1 MHANMKNILTEL
13 AEAFD
18 AQNNLIEEM
27 KAASQAKDEQFR
39 QGLLA
44 LLSIYPSN
52 DNGTPDVVEVAAT
65 KPASE
70 PATKPAPK
78 SRRSSSDDAL
88 LDCLSTEW
96 IKAGQIRKLLLARQ
110 IKISEGTVYNRM
122 RKLAAERVEIE
133 TATSPERWRLK
144 APKTGA
150 EAANRPSVSPAKEKR
165 SKKATQ
171 PNVIQLRGAD
181 VPAAARPT
189 TSLVPT
195 AEIAPSGSQGG
206 ATLYRGDCLE
216 VMRQMPSGSVDLIF
230 TSPPYN
236 IGITHSGRRQTLKKT
251 KMWRSADFGQ
261 GYASYDDARDPA
273 EYIAWQ
279 KEILREC
286 WRLLSPKGAIFYQHK
301 PRIQNKLMTTP
312 LDYNPDLPLRQI
324 VIWNRKGGNNFNQ
337 AFFVPA
343 HEWIAVFAKPDFRL
357 AKGGW
362 NATDVWTINPERN
375 NPHPAPFPV
384 ELPRTAIAATDAQ
397 VIFDPF
403 MGSGSTGVAAMQ
415 CGRKFIGIELEG
427 TYLKNARLRMEA
439 EKSRLD
445 HGGTEVKTAKNV
457 SRTKGKPAVSA
468 NDNDAPVDSADI
480 GVGTASVPQVVSFN
494 AETQPER
501 RDSEY
506 AIDAIPSVPMVQTGD
521 ATIYQGD
528 CLEVMKA
535 IPDNSVDLVL
545 ADLPYGTTGLDID
558 NPIALDPLW
567 AEYRR
572 IIKKP
577 HGNIVLFGSQ
587 PFTSKLVNSAE
598 DIFRYALVWEKNKP
612 TGFQHASAKPLKRH
626 EDILVF
632 SYGVNI
638 SEKRTERRATY
649 NPQGVIQVTKKAQ
662 GVSKVAFLSKAIRG
676 HAAGAD
682 YVSLTNCPDDI
693 IRIGK
698 DKRVKGK
705 ETHPFA
711 KPVALLEYLIRTYS
725 NAGEVVLD
733 NTMGS
738 GSTGLAA
745 LRTGRQF
752 IGIEKDQKWFE
763 VASQRIETLRRP
775 TESSVAPSPCIP
787 KMQTGEATIYHGDC
801 LEVMRS
807 MPSGSVDL
815 VVTSPPYNLGLSQRA
830 KPRSS
835 KDSSWSNA
843 KLFDGYGDYQDAL
856 PHNEYVAWMR
866 EVLSECWRL
875 IPDNGAIF
883 FNHKPRIQNG
893 HLWTPLELN
902 PDLPLRQIVV
912 WDRGSGMNF
921 NQKFFTPSHEWVML
935 FAKPDFQLSKGK
947 PRDVWAFGHAK
958 KNDHP
963 APFPVELP
971 LNAIRHTNATTI
983 FDPFAGSG
991 TTGVAARMLG
1001 RKFIGIERNRDYI
1014 PNAVARIEATARLSD
1029 NDNELAQGQDVA

>member
-1 MHANMKNILTEL
+1 MKNVLTEL

-39 QGLLA
+39 QGLLS
-44 LLSIYPSN
+44 LLNIYPSN
-52 DNGTPDVVEVAAT
+52 DNGTPAVFEVAAI
-65 KPASE
+65 KPA
-70 PATKPAPK
+70 AKPAPK
-78 SRRSSSDDAL
+78 SRQSSHDDAL

-122 RKLAAERVEIE
+122 RKLAAERTNEIE

-144 APKTGA
+144 APKKGA
-150 EAANRPSVSPAKEKR
+150 EAANTPSLSPTKEER
-165 SKKATQ
+165 SKKAAQ
-171 PNVIQLRGAD
+171 PNVTPLRGAD
-181 VPAAARPT
+181 VPAAARPA
-189 TSLVPT
+189 TSLVPA
-195 AEIAPSGSQGG
+195 AEIAPSATQGG

-236 IGITHSGRRQTLKKT
+236 IGMTHSGRRQTLKKT

-384 ELPRTAIAATDAQ
+384 ELPRTAIAATDAD

-427 TYLKNARLRMEA
+427 SYLENARLRMEA

-445 HGGTEVKTAKNV
+445 DGGKEVMPAKIV
-457 SRTKGKPAVSA
+457 ARTKRKPAISA
-468 NDNDAPVDSADI
+468 NDNDAPVESAGTHLGAACLPQVILPNVEGHPEPRDNASAIADI
-480 GVGTASVPQVVSFN
+480 SSAPK
-494 AETQPER
+494 
-501 RDSEY
+501 
-506 AIDAIPSVPMVQTGD
+506 MQTGD

-528 CLEVMKA
+528 CLEVMKTL
-535 IPDNSVDLVL
+535 PDDSVDLIL
-545 ADLPYGTTGLDID
+545 ADLPYGTTGLNID
-558 NPIALDPLW
+558 RPLPLDELW

-598 DIFRYALVWEKNKP
+598 DIFRHSLVWEKNKP

-632 SYGVNI
+632 SCGVNI
-638 SEKRTERRATY
+638 SEKRTKRRATY

-662 GVSKVAFLSKAIRG
+662 GVSKVTYLSKAVRG
-676 HAAGAD
+676 HTAGAD
-682 YVSLTNCPDDI
+682 YVGLTNCPDDI

-738 GSTGLAA
+738 GSTGVAA
-745 LRTGRQF
+745 LNTGRQF
-752 IGIEKDQKWFE
+752 IGIEMNAKWFD
-763 VASQRIETLRRP
+763 VARQRIETERSANGRATARIP
-775 TESSVAPSPCIP
+775 CVPIAPIA
-787 KMQTGEATIYHGDC
+787 QTSDSTIYQGDC
-801 LEVMRS
+801 LEVMRQL
-807 MPSGSVDL
+807 PSGSVDL
-815 VVTSPPYNLGLSQRA
+815 VVTSPPYNLGLTKRS
-830 KPRSS
+830 KPRSK
-835 KDSSWSNA
+835 KDSTWNNC
-843 KLFDGYGDYQDAL
+843 KLYDGYGDYDDNM
-856 PHNEYVAWMR
+856 PHDEYVAWMR
-866 EVLSECWRL
+866 DVLSECWRL
-875 IPDNGAIF
+875 ISDDGAIY
-883 FNHKPRIQNG
+883 FNHKPRIQKG
-893 HLWTPLELN
+893 KVWLPHELN
-902 PDLPLRQIVV
+902 PGLPLRQNII
-912 WDRGSGMNF
+912 WDRGQGFNF
-921 NQKFFTPSHEWVML
+921 GSTFYTPSHEYIMM
-935 FAKPDFQLSKGK
+935 FAKPKFRLLKGK
-947 PRDVWAFGHAK
+947 PLDVWSFGFAR

-971 LNAIRHTNATTI
+971 LRAIRHTNAKTI
-983 FDPFAGSG
+983 LDPFMGSG
-991 TTGVAARMLG
+991 TTGVAAKMMG
-1001 RKFIGIERNRDYI
+1001 RRFIGIDRYGEYVA
-1014 PNAVARIEATARLSD
+1014 NAIERIESTERQSD
-1029 NDNELAQGQDVA
+1029 NDNETDSVKGRRKRK